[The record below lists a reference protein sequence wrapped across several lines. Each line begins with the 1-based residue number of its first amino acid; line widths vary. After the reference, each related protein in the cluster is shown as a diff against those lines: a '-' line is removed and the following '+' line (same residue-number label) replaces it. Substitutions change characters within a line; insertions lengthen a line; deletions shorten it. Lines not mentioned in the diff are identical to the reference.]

1 MQLVTEV
8 LNSDSDGSSEME
20 FGKAHGVQYCGMRRV
35 ALQTPPPSFLTSV
48 LVQAIQQWQNLN
60 LRPAPSNIRAVIFFP

>member
-48 LVQAIQQWQNLN
+48 LVQAIQQ
-60 LRPAPSNIRAVIFFP
+60 